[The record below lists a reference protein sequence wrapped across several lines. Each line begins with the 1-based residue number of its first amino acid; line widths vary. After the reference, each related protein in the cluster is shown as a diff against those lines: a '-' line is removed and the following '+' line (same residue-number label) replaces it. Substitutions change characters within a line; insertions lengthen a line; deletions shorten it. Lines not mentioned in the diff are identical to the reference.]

1 MSKLEKLNYVESSVK
16 SITAEKRL
24 FESVFN
30 CSFINFDEAYTT
42 FKTKALMAVFFRI
55 RASINN
61 TKWRSL
67 ISVFTVRL
75 LKRLTKRL

>member
-1 MSKLEKLNYVESSVK
+1 MSKLEKLNSVESPVK
-16 SITAEKRL
+16 GITAEKRF
-24 FESVFN
+24 FESVFS
-30 CSFINFDEAYTT
+30 CSFTNFDEAYTT
-42 FKTKALMAVFFRI
+42 FKKKALMAVFRI

>member
-1 MSKLEKLNYVESSVK
+1 MSKLEKLNYVESPVK
-16 SITAEKRL
+16 GITAAKRF

-30 CSFINFDEAYTT
+30 CSFTNFDEAYTT
-42 FKTKALMAVFFRI
+42 FKTKALMAVFRI

-67 ISVFTVRL
+67 ISVFTVGL
-75 LKRLTKRL
+75 LKRRTKRL